1 VCPKNNLPVLSAAA
15 VALSISLLIF
25 RSSMNLKRG
34 SASRFLGGMPAGE
47 QKLNPRKIRKFAE
60 RVITQRQ
67 WRQEVGNDE

>member
-1 VCPKNNLPVLSAAA
+1 
-15 VALSISLLIF
+15 
-25 RSSMNLKRG
+25 MNLKRG